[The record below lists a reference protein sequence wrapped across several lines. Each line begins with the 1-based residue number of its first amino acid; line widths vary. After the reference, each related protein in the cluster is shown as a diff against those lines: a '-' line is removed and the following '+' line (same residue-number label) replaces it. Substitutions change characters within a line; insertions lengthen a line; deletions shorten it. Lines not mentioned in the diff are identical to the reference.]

1 MSNILCWNLLWA
13 IVWTVVGYNMCLS
26 AVYFLERKKQIVMR
40 YDLLLVEFSVLIPLV
55 AILSLLCFSVYCYA
69 DSPQTIETAKVST
82 EAMIA
87 SILSATQNQIGWVG
101 TVVAIMGVSFAIFGI
116 FVPLFSTYQ
125 INEWRKSLQ
134 EKTEEHEKRL
144 YESVR
149 EYEKK
154 MEEKIDL
161 QGAYHEERA
170 YRAEDILLKT
180 LEKRFQVLSGGMTQ
194 QDFVKMLN
202 DHQRD
207 TVSMQQ
213 LLVKDPSEVANALN
227 RLLGRTEVF
236 PEQEMLDFLELLK
249 DHGRLSDPLVQ
260 RAAAKLREQL
270 EQQKNQ
276 HPAHT

>member
-1 MSNILCWNLLWA
+1 MYNILCWNLLLA
-13 IVWTVVGYNMCLS
+13 VVWIVVGYNACLS
-26 AVYFLERKKQIVMR
+26 AVYFLERKKRTAMR
-40 YDLLLVEFSVLIPLV
+40 YDLLLVEFSVLIPVV
-55 AILSLLCFSVYCYA
+55 AILSLLCFGVYCHA
-69 DSPQTIETAKVST
+69 ETSPTATNVDDKVSIILT
-82 EAMIA
+82 IA
-87 SILSATQNQIGWVG
+87 QNQIGWIG
-101 TVVAIMGVSFAIFGI
+101 TLAAIAGIVFAVIGI
-116 FVPLFSTYQ
+116 LIPLILFFQ
-125 INEWRKSLQ
+125 ANQWHGELKEEA
-134 EKTEEHEKRL
+134 EKHEKRL
-144 YESVR
+144 DDSVKK
-149 EYEKK
+149 YEKE
-154 MEEKIDL
+154 MGEQIDL

>member
-134 EKTEEHEKRL
+134 EKAEEHEKGL
-144 YESVR
+144 YKSVR

-207 TVSMQQ
+207 TVSMRQ
-213 LLVKDPSEVANALN
+213 LLVKDSSSIANALN
-227 RLLGRTEVF
+227 KLLGRTEVF

-276 HPAHT
+276 HSAHT